1 MSDNRTNYTKGF
13 QAGFNYAM
21 KAGKN
26 QGIDL
31 VIQVLEDEGF
41 PKHGIG
47 HIIRLVEAKKLLN
60 PANNDTPNNSAM
72 SS

>member
-1 MSDNRTNYTKGF
+1 MSDNRTDYTRGF
-13 QAGFNYAM
+13 EAGFNYAM

-47 HIIRLVEAKKLLN
+47 HIIRLVEAKKLLISTDS
-60 PANNDTPNNSAM
+60 DTPKNPAM